1 MTTQVNNTFSS
12 HLVNNVVPELPIQ
25 THKRKPKVPSSSSVP
40 AATLSNHKIKA
51 WGS

>member
-1 MTTQVNNTFSS
+1 MIQVNKMFSS
-12 HLVNNVVPELPIQ
+12 YLVNSVVPGLPIQ

-51 WGS
+51 WSS